1 MGAVLSQ
8 IVLPKAHAR
17 MVAPLM
23 MKTRKGKL
31 NVPHPHTCSR
41 ARFAQLARLGGA
53 KRCFANSRLNPQ
65 GGATHQL
72 ATFNITMSAISAFL
86 R

>member
-1 MGAVLSQ
+1 M
-8 IVLPKAHAR
+8 
-17 MVAPLM
+17 
-23 MKTRKGKL
+23 RKDKL
-31 NVPHPHTCSR
+31 NVPHPHPCSR

-65 GGATHQL
+65 GGATNWF
-72 ATFNITMSAISAFL
+72 ATLDITMGSFSALL